1 MAYVES
7 RLSKP
12 KSVAIIG
19 AGWAGCAAAAELS
32 AHGVSVTLL
41 EASEELGGRAR
52 RLALELAGHWHLLD
66 NGQHLL
72 LGAYTETAALL
83 KQLNVQIHS
92 VIERR
97 PFELHYP
104 DGFRLQAAAWPAPWH
119 LAAALTTA
127 RGLSWPDRWQ
137 MIGLLRAMKRACW
150 TVGGDC
156 SITEWLRER
165 KQTPH
170 VIRRV
175 WRPLAL
181 AALNTP
187 LDRASAQIF
196 ANVLRDSLGA
206 AADASEMWTP
216 RTDLSALLPDVVERY
231 VVARAGTVER
241 DARVER
247 IERRDRFHLHLRNEP
262 DRVVAVD
269 AVVYAAAPTHLQHI
283 AGSVGALSD
292 TYDALARFE
301 HEPIYT
307 VYLKYAP
314 TVRIARGF
322 TALLDDPAKRRYAQW
337 VFDRGALDHNHHGV
351 LAAVISSSGPH
362 EAESL
367 ADVCEAVARQLT
379 DELRL
384 PEPLDA
390 RAIADR
396 RATLAAVPHLQRPA
410 NQTPWP
416 GFVIAGD
423 WTESDYPSTL
433 ETAVRSGRAAARAL
447 L

>member
-1 MAYVES
+1 MSV
-7 RLSKP
+7 P
-12 KSVAIIG
+12 KRIAVIG
-19 AGWAGCAAAAELS
+19 AGWAGCAAAAELA

-52 RLALELAGHWHLLD
+52 RLPLELAGHWHVLD

-83 KQLNVQIHS
+83 KRLNVSIDS

-104 DGFRLQAAAWPAPWH
+104 DGFRMRAAPLPAPWH
-119 LAAALTTA
+119 LAAALATA
-127 RGLSWPDRWQ
+127 RGLSWSDRAS
-137 MIGLLRAMKRACW
+137 MIGLLRAMKRAKW
-150 TVGGDC
+150 NIGADRST
-156 SITEWLRER
+156 TEWLLQR

-170 VIRRV
+170 VVRRV

-196 ANVLRDSLGA
+196 ANVLCDSIGA
-206 AADASEMWTP
+206 GADASKMWIP
-216 RTDLSALLPDVVERY
+216 RTDLSALLPDAVERC
-231 VVARAGTVER
+231 VIARAGTVRR

-247 IERRDRFHLHLRNEP
+247 IERRDHFYLHLRNEP
-262 DRVVAVD
+262 DRAVEVD
-269 AVVYAAAPTHLQHI
+269 AIIYAAAPTHLQHI
-283 AGSVGALSD
+283 AGSIDALSA

-314 TVRIARGF
+314 TVRIPRGL
-322 TALLDDPAKRRYAQW
+322 TALLDDPARRRYAQW
-337 VFDRGALDHNHHGV
+337 VFDRGSLDRDHHGV

-367 ADVCEAVARQLT
+367 ADVCQAVAQQLT
-379 DELRL
+379 DDLRL
-384 PEPLDA
+384 PQPLDA

-396 RATLAAVPHLQRPA
+396 RATLAAVPNLQRPA

-423 WTESDYPSTL
+423 WTESGYPSTL
-433 ETAVRSGRAAARAL
+433 ETAVRSGRAAARVL